1 MAERDH
7 EVHVPNVQTEEQ
19 RNDFIDTSVGFFGMF
34 GFLFLLATIMTIITI
49 IW

>member
-7 EVHVPNVQTEEQ
+7 EVRIPEIRTEEQ
-19 RNDFIDTSVGFFGMF
+19 RNDLIDTSVGFFGMF
-34 GFLFLLATIMTIITI
+34 GFLFLLATIMTIITV